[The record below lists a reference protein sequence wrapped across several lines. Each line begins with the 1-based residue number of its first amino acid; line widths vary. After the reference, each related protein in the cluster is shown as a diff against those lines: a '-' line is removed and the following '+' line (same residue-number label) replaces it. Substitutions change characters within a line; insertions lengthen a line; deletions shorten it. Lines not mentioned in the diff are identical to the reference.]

1 MLQPSVSE
9 EALKALAEFKAYAAG
24 TLLVL
29 DLVGTFVFALSGG
42 VAGVKERLDL
52 FGVLVLS
59 FAAASAG
66 GIMRDLLIGAVPPA
80 AISDWRYLGV
90 SLLAGLVIF
99 FWFPRSERLQKL
111 RNLVL
116 VFDGAGLAVF
126 AVAGTQKALGY
137 GLNPVMSA
145 LLGMLT
151 GIGGGMLRDTLLAQ
165 VPTVLRSEL
174 YAIAALVGA
183 CVVVV
188 GHVLNFPPTATAIAG
203 AVLCF
208 GIRLIAIRRGWRLPV
223 AGLSRRFEAEASVA
237 DDQLDKVGKH

>member
-1 MLQPSVSE
+1 MIQPSGSE
-9 EALKALAEFKAYAAG
+9 EALKALAEFNAYAAG

-29 DLVGTFVFALSGG
+29 DLIGTFVFALSGG
-42 VAGVKERLDL
+42 VAAVKERLDL

-66 GIMRDLLIGAVPPA
+66 GIMRDLLIGSVPPA
-80 AISDWRYLGV
+80 AISNWRYLGV

-99 FWFPRSERLQKL
+99 FWFPRSERLHKL
-111 RNLVL
+111 GNLVL
-116 VFDGAGLAVF
+116 IFDGAGLAVF

-137 GLNPVMSA
+137 GLNSVMSA

-151 GIGGGMLRDTLLAQ
+151 GVGGGMLRDVLLAQ

-174 YAIAALVGA
+174 YAVAALVGA
-183 CVVVV
+183 SVVVV
-188 GHVLNFPPTATAIAG
+188 GHVLNFHPTAMAIAG

-223 AGLSRRFEAEASVA
+223 ADLPQRFEAGAGSA
-237 DDQLDKVGKH
+237 DDQRDKVEKF

>member
-1 MLQPSVSE
+1 LLQPSGSE
-9 EALKALAEFKAYAAG
+9 EALNALAEFKAYAAG

-29 DLVGTFVFALSGG
+29 DLIGTFVFALSGG
-42 VAGVKERLDL
+42 VAGVRERLDL

-90 SLLAGLVIF
+90 SLLAGLVVF
-99 FWFPRSERLQKL
+99 FWLPRSERLHKL

-116 VFDGAGLAVF
+116 IFDGAGLAVF
-126 AVAGTQKALGY
+126 AVAGAQKALGY
-137 GLNPVMSA
+137 GLNPVMCA

-151 GIGGGMLRDTLLAQ
+151 GIGGGMLRDVLAAQ

-174 YAIAALVGA
+174 YAVAALAGA
-183 CVVVV
+183 SVVVV
-188 GHVLNFPPTATAIAG
+188 GHVLNFPPTAMAISG
-203 AVLCF
+203 AALCF
-208 GIRLIAIRRGWRLPV
+208 GIRLVAIRRGWRLPV
-223 AGLSRRFEAEASVA
+223 AGLPQRFKAGAEVA
-237 DDQLDKVGKH
+237 DDQQDKDGKL

>member
-1 MLQPSVSE
+1 LN
-9 EALKALAEFKAYAAG
+9 ALAEFKAYAAS

-90 SLLAGLVIF
+90 SIIAGLVVF

-111 RNLVL
+111 RNFVL
-116 VFDGAGLAVF
+116 IFDAAGLAVF

-137 GLNPVMSA
+137 GLSPVMA
-145 LLGMLT
+145 PLLGMLT
-151 GIGGGMLRDTLLAQ
+151 GIGGGMLRDLLLADI
-165 VPTVLRSEL
+165 PTVLRSEL
-174 YAIAALVGA
+174 YAVAALAGA
-183 CVVVV
+183 VVVV
-188 GHVLNFPPTATAIAG
+188 AGPVLNFPPTAMAIAG
-203 AVLCF
+203 AILCF
-208 GIRLIAIRRGWRLPV
+208 GMRLIAIRGGWQLPV
-223 AGLSRRFEAEASVA
+223 ADLPRRSETGADAA
-237 DDQLDKVGKH
+237 DDQQDR